1 MAGLMSRP
9 DIALRNPSDIE
20 GGIVLIDRDGKE
32 TPISRVE
39 LLMLL
44 GKAALV
50 AQLIE
55 PDMPANAVTPFRR
68 PSDS

>member
-1 MAGLMSRP
+1 MSRP
-9 DIALRNPSDIE
+9 DIALRNPGDVE

-44 GKAALV
+44 GQAALV

-55 PDMPANAVTPFRR
+55 PSVPQDVVTPFRR

>member
-1 MAGLMSRP
+1 MPRP
-9 DIALRNPSDIE
+9 DIALRNPADYE

-44 GKAALV
+44 GQAALV

-55 PDMPANAVTPFRR
+55 PDMSEDVVTPFRR
-68 PSDS
+68 FSNS